1 MQEQNIKK
9 GIFYGISAYV
19 IWGFLPIYWKLLERA
34 SADVVLAHR
43 IIWSFVFMII
53 FIVVTKQL
61 TTFMKELKKILHH
74 KRTLFII
81 TSASL
86 IISANWLIFIWAVQ
100 AERVVQASL
109 GYYINPLMSVLLG
122 VLFLKEKLSPAQI
135 ISFILAGIGVLYLTI
150 SYGVFPWISL
160 ALAITFAVY
169 GLLKKVVHISSTF
182 SLAIETLIVTPIAL
196 LYLLV
201 MFGGNLGFVNG
212 AGSVSVNLL
221 LMAAG
226 IATAIPLMLFGSSVQ
241 FIPLSM
247 VGFLQYIAPTIMLF
261 IGVFLN
267 GEAFTSA
274 HLFTFSLIWISLILY
289 MSSSLQHKKKKETK
303 RQKSVSKSS

>member
-100 AERVVQASL
+100 AELVVQASL

-247 VGFLQYIAPTIMLF
+247 IGFLQYIAPTIMLF

-289 MSSSLQHKKKKETK
+289 MSSSLQYKKKKETK

>member
-86 IISANWLIFIWAVQ
+86 IISTNWLIFIWAVQ
-100 AERVVQASL
+100 AERVVQA
-109 GYYINPLMSVLLG
+109 
-122 VLFLKEKLSPAQI
+122 
-135 ISFILAGIGVLYLTI
+135 
-150 SYGVFPWISL
+150 
-160 ALAITFAVY
+160 
-169 GLLKKVVHISSTF
+169 
-182 SLAIETLIVTPIAL
+182 
-196 LYLLV
+196 
-201 MFGGNLGFVNG
+201 
-212 AGSVSVNLL
+212 
-221 LMAAG
+221 
-226 IATAIPLMLFGSSVQ
+226 
-241 FIPLSM
+241 
-247 VGFLQYIAPTIMLF
+247 
-261 IGVFLN
+261 
-267 GEAFTSA
+267 
-274 HLFTFSLIWISLILY
+274 
-289 MSSSLQHKKKKETK
+289 
-303 RQKSVSKSS
+303 

>member
-86 IISANWLIFIWAVQ
+86 IISTNWLIFIWAVQ